1 MRAIDSWRKGLM
13 QQLHNAWPK
22 TGPLRLGAFFD
33 IELGLYALSQM
44 LPGEPARALWAP
56 LTGYPFTEMT
66 AHQWNSDKQRMLAK
80 LRHLLPFYRSAVPW
94 QRALN
99 HYREIPETLRGYEVD
114 AELGRFEQR
123 TPLLAARRWQ
133 IYMQALQEVLPY
145 QRTPLRWAKPGSYQ
159 FADNRYRGSVTIP
172 DDLPLPERPVAYSL
186 RGMEQRPPC
195 EVTLVEL
202 RETAGWMDMQLQAT
216 GRAAMWHE
224 RIERVGLNIF
234 NQQRSELMDSQ
245 SLTLD
250 GMIHLVGMVGAGKS
264 TLMDI
269 LAVCLARRG
278 QHVTLV
284 VGDVMSALQHA
295 ELFDMLGLRA
305 APILGQSNRER
316 HLRRLHRASSD
327 TATPEALGLDHPGF
341 RWLSTACALDG
352 LRDSQR
358 PLGLVSRPC
367 IGLFPANE
375 EADERAQACPLY
387 GACAFH
393 QSQRDLVT
401 STIWIATPASL
412 IFSRVAPQINQE
424 QVRFAEL
431 AIKRSDVII
440 IDEADRVQIQLDSIF
455 SPAQNLVSR
464 AADAWL
470 SRLDQLVTQQISR
483 EGRGQLSD
491 DRVARWC
498 QAHDTVQL
506 AASRVYAL
514 LLQSAGLRRMIER
527 DYFTG
532 WLIFERLARKLTG
545 YSAQHTTRHSEYDAL
560 MKLFEACTDDPLG
573 DERDHPLAEFA
584 RRGVTI
590 TNAERMHQELEQWIR
605 EHDSEGDSSLDR
617 TSELAEQLEFGL
629 AAAVLSNRLDVVIR
643 DWRYVEVPLQLEGA
657 GSQLFHRP
665 PDDYAAEVP
674 AAPMGNVLAFQY
686 IRNNDDLEGAGDL
699 RFFRCMG
706 VGRWLLLN
714 LHSRFAVD
722 GHAGPHVLLLSAT
735 SWSGTAPGFD
745 IQVPVTG
752 VLRVPES
759 EVEAVRRS
767 VFEYMPVLDK
777 HARPIQISGRR
788 GQERTD
794 ALRLMLAQ
802 LARRN
807 GVSGVSTLEQL
818 RDQLPPNRQRLLLV
832 VGSYEE
838 ALLARTAL
846 DQLRS
851 DWAGNVLHLVA
862 DDDQLESEWQ
872 RGNAG
877 LQRGVVHRFAETNA
891 WILIAPLLAIE
902 RGHNILN
909 RDQQAAIG
917 GALFLIRPHLRPDDI
932 GFAINSV
939 NRWAVDQIQNGSVQ
953 GLTYPTVEQHALA
966 FRANAFRQWR
976 HLIQLPMR
984 YSTLP
989 TNEHRAVTWGHLV
1002 TIWQVIGRL
1011 VRGGV
1016 AARVYF
1022 CDAAFAPLAADTDRP
1037 GQRTTSLLLSMID
1050 LLRPYFVGSDTTRPE
1065 ERALAHML
1073 YSPLY
1078 QALTTMRGVSHDE
1091 VR

>member
-269 LAVCLARRG
+269 LVVCLARRG

-424 QVRFAEL
+424 QV
-431 AIKRSDVII
+431 
-440 IDEADRVQIQLDSIF
+440 
-455 SPAQNLVSR
+455 
-464 AADAWL
+464 
-470 SRLDQLVTQQISR
+470 
-483 EGRGQLSD
+483 
-491 DRVARWC
+491 
-498 QAHDTVQL
+498 H
-506 AASRVYAL
+506 Y
-514 LLQSAGLRRMIER
+514 
-527 DYFTG
+527 
-532 WLIFERLARKLTG
+532 
-545 YSAQHTTRHSEYDAL
+545 H
-560 MKLFEACTDDPLG
+560 
-573 DERDHPLAEFA
+573 
-584 RRGVTI
+584 
-590 TNAERMHQELEQWIR
+590 
-605 EHDSEGDSSLDR
+605 
-617 TSELAEQLEFGL
+617 
-629 AAAVLSNRLDVVIR
+629 
-643 DWRYVEVPLQLEGA
+643 
-657 GSQLFHRP
+657 
-665 PDDYAAEVP
+665 
-674 AAPMGNVLAFQY
+674 
-686 IRNNDDLEGAGDL
+686 
-699 RFFRCMG
+699 
-706 VGRWLLLN
+706 
-714 LHSRFAVD
+714 
-722 GHAGPHVLLLSAT
+722 
-735 SWSGTAPGFD
+735 
-745 IQVPVTG
+745 
-752 VLRVPES
+752 
-759 EVEAVRRS
+759 
-767 VFEYMPVLDK
+767 
-777 HARPIQISGRR
+777 
-788 GQERTD
+788 
-794 ALRLMLAQ
+794 
-802 LARRN
+802 
-807 GVSGVSTLEQL
+807 
-818 RDQLPPNRQRLLLV
+818 
-832 VGSYEE
+832 
-838 ALLARTAL
+838 
-846 DQLRS
+846 
-851 DWAGNVLHLVA
+851 
-862 DDDQLESEWQ
+862 
-872 RGNAG
+872 
-877 LQRGVVHRFAETNA
+877 
-891 WILIAPLLAIE
+891 
-902 RGHNILN
+902 
-909 RDQQAAIG
+909 
-917 GALFLIRPHLRPDDI
+917 
-932 GFAINSV
+932 
-939 NRWAVDQIQNGSVQ
+939 
-953 GLTYPTVEQHALA
+953 
-966 FRANAFRQWR
+966 
-976 HLIQLPMR
+976 
-984 YSTLP
+984 
-989 TNEHRAVTWGHLV
+989 
-1002 TIWQVIGRL
+1002 
-1011 VRGGV
+1011 
-1016 AARVYF
+1016 
-1022 CDAAFAPLAADTDRP
+1022 
-1037 GQRTTSLLLSMID
+1037 
-1050 LLRPYFVGSDTTRPE
+1050 
-1065 ERALAHML
+1065 
-1073 YSPLY
+1073 
-1078 QALTTMRGVSHDE
+1078 
-1091 VR
+1091 